1 MEGEGSDQTDR
12 LLYEECLWQSEWD
25 FLEGDPNQEIHSWKY
40 QAFSGKV
47 FLYKAS
53 IVNQIQNKESWN
65 WKMVLN
71 LFRKIK

>member
-12 LLYEECLWQSEWD
+12 LLYE
-25 FLEGDPNQEIHSWKY
+25 EGDPNQEIHSWKY